1 MEAMV
6 EAPECTDRVDPVVVV
21 GERVRELLVLA
32 QDLTAC
38 ARREVAR
45 TDAGARPDASDTVAS
60 DTGASDTGASAPDR
74 SDSAGAGAGAGAGF
88 GVGLVGPLGVCLEGF
103 SDVGLVGWAKDLEE
117 LSRVVM
123 ALQVQVAGVLG
134 ERVRAGRFE
143 AEGIRNPVDLLS
155 LSLLVGRAEGFARLR
170 LAERILPVMD
180 PVTMVVSAPLMP
192 VVGAAFFAG
201 EVSADRA
208 LVVCSFVD
216 EAAHL
221 VQGGR
226 IEVGEV
232 RRLEETLSGYAR
244 VEPPEFLRR
253 IGARAVNVLDPDGQE
268 PTEGELLSR
277 QGIFFRRPRRGLIGF
292 DGHMTIVQYEKL
304 MSSVAW
310 AANPNK

>member
-1 MEAMV
+1 
-6 EAPECTDRVDPVVVV
+6 
-21 GERVRELLVLA
+21 
-32 QDLTAC
+32 
-38 ARREVAR
+38 
-45 TDAGARPDASDTVAS
+45 
-60 DTGASDTGASAPDR
+60 
-74 SDSAGAGAGAGAGF
+74 
-88 GVGLVGPLGVCLEGF
+88 
-103 SDVGLVGWAKDLEE
+103 
-117 LSRVVM
+117 M
-123 ALQVQVAGVLG
+123 A
-134 ERVRAGRFE
+134 
-143 AEGIRNPVDLLS
+143 
-155 LSLLVGRAEGFARLR
+155 
-170 LAERILPVMD
+170 
-180 PVTMVVSAPLMP
+180 
-192 VVGAAFFAG
+192 GAAFFAG

-310 AANPNK
+310 AANPNKHKDPTPGSKPSAGTGPTNNPHSSSSSSSSTSSSSSSSTSSSSSSSS